1 MGNSDYG
8 KLKEKFEEEINEIS
22 AEILKNIDISFTKQ
36 EFKTNKGVKDWKD
49 EIKQYISKIFNPSN
63 QKFKQL
69 LKEMKQLLKINNQE
83 EKMNI
88 YNNVDYPYN
97 EKDKHDQYKD
107 INYNHTKRNIN
118 EKRIGDNTN
127 KNIIES
133 NNFFMPNDIQN
144 KLSPIM
150 HDFKVIS
157 SNYVNDDDEIE
168 NQTLGEFL
176 FKVANIARISYN
188 NSNECLQKIYSKF
201 EDNNKNK
208 ESIIFSLDQFKE
220 EFSTW
225 VKNNYDEIQKN
236 DIDKLSENINE
247 YKIIIDEKDEKTKKY
262 LIKLYKELLILYFLS
277 ELSVPSIEIDFN
289 LYNND
294 FEPEK
299 MYDIAN
305 NRGKKKVNFVVFP
318 SLMSNCIYLDKGI
331 KWVFTYK
338 DSINKEMFYFKEINL
353 EPLIDDSKKFKIP
366 KLSDK
371 IKLILQRDEKLTPI
385 IYKYKIS
392 EKVKKQYY
400 FHIINNKTK
409 KERKLISESPIN
421 INENEYCLKCELFL
435 MSEYIVSCND
445 NMINL

>member
-1 MGNSDYG
+1 MGNSDYR
-8 KLKEKFEEEINEIS
+8 KLKEKLEKEIAEIS
-22 AEILKNIDISFTKQ
+22 AEILKKIESSFLIKK
-36 EFKTNKGVKDWKD
+36 FKTVGDVSDWKN
-49 EIKQYISKIFNPSN
+49 EIKQYIAQNFNPSN
-63 QKFKQL
+63 QKFKHL
-69 LKEMKQLLKINNQE
+69 LEEMKQSLKINNRE
-83 EKMNI
+83 EKMDI
-88 YNNVDYPYN
+88 DNNVDYPYN

-107 INYNHTKRNIN
+107 INYYHINRNIN
-118 EKRIGDNTN
+118 EKRIGDNIN

-133 NNFFMPNDIQN
+133 NNYFMPNDIQN
-144 KLSPIM
+144 KLSLIM

-157 SNYVNDDDEIE
+157 SDYVNDDDEIE

-176 FKVANIARISYN
+176 YKVANIARISYN

-201 EDNNKNK
+201 EENNKNK

-299 MYDIAN
+299 MYDIAG

-371 IKLILQRDEKLTPI
+371 IKLLLQRDEKLTPI
-385 IYKYKIS
+385 INKYKIS

-421 INENEYCLKCELFL
+421 INEDEKCLKCELFL
-435 MSEYIVSCND
+435 MSEYIAS
-445 NMINL
+445 IPS

>member
-1 MGNSDYG
+1 MGNSDYH
-8 KLKEKFEEEINEIS
+8 KLKEKFEKEINEIS
-22 AEILKNIDISFTKQ
+22 AEILKYIEISFTKQ
-36 EFKTNKGVKDWKD
+36 EFNTNKGVKDWEN
-49 EIKQYISKIFNPSN
+49 EIKQYIAQNLNPSN
-63 QKFKQL
+63 QKFKDL
-69 LKEMKQLLKINNQE
+69 LKEMKQSLKINNQE

-88 YNNVDYPYN
+88 DNNVDYPYN
-97 EKDKHDQYKD
+97 ERDKHDQYKD
-107 INYNHTKRNIN
+107 INYNHINRNIN
-118 EKRIGDNTN
+118 ENRIGDNIN

-133 NNFFMPNDIQN
+133 NNCFMPNDIQN
-144 KLSPIM
+144 KLSLIIN
-150 HDFKVIS
+150 DFKVIS
-157 SNYVNDDDEIE
+157 SDYVNDDDEIE

-176 FKVANIARISYN
+176 YKVANIARISYN

-201 EDNNKNK
+201 EENNKNK
-208 ESIIFSLDQFKE
+208 ESVIFSLEQFKE

-225 VKNNYDEIQKN
+225 VKNNYDEIQKH
-236 DIDKLSENINE
+236 DIDKLSENIN
-247 YKIIIDEKDEKTKKY
+247 KFNIIIDEKDEKTKKY
-262 LIKLYKELLILYFLS
+262 LIKLYKQLLILYFLS
-277 ELSVPSIEIDFN
+277 ELSIPAIEIDFN

-299 MYDIAN
+299 MYDIAD

-318 SLMSNCIYLDKGI
+318 SLISNCIYLDKGI

-338 DSINKEMFYFKEINL
+338 DSINKEMFYFKKINL
-353 EPLIDDSKKFKIP
+353 EPLIDDIKKFKIP

-445 NMINL
+445 YMNNL